1 MIKYEKIYNQSPQ
14 GGCLTYKLSRIFSAM
29 NRTGTTFVFDLSWLA
44 ERIKRTR
51 AVKSQSSALL
61 DIRGAIN
68 SNCFNYTW
76 RFLCA

>member
-1 MIKYEKIYNQSPQ
+1 MIKYEKIYNQSPH
-14 GGCLTYKLSRIFSAM
+14 GGCLTYYLSRVFCAL
-29 NRTGTTFVFDLSWLA
+29 NRTGTTIVFDLSWLA

-61 DIRGAIN
+61 DIQGAIN